1 MRRAFGFT
9 GFGFGARGD
18 EAPPPSPPPPPPPP
32 SGPFPDPDIED
43 AGDPTNGWEL
53 LSSGFGSVS
62 DGAPGLVFL
71 AADTSCSAALA
82 GTNASAFNAAVA
94 DDTLYHVAIAVTDFL
109 ALVNSTILVR
119 FKGTFQAY
127 TFSAAETISHDI
139 TTAIGD
145 GGFIIYGDD
154 TDVAYF
160 TVSLI
165 DVTA

>member
-18 EAPPPSPPPPPPPP
+18 EAPPPPPPPPP
-32 SGPFPDPDIED
+32 SGPFPDPNIED
-43 AGDPTNGWEL
+43 AGDPVNGWEL
-53 LSSGFGSVS
+53 TSSGLGTVADGS
-62 DGAPGLVFL
+62 PGLIFIT
-71 AADTSCSAALA
+71 ADTSNLAALTGA
-82 GTNASAFNAAVA
+82 NAAAFNAAVA
-94 DDTLYHVAIAVTDFL
+94 DDTLYHVAITVTDFL
-109 ALVNSTILVR
+109 ALGNSTILVR

-127 TFSAAETISHDI
+127 TFDAAELVSHDI

-145 GGFIIYGDD
+145 SGFIIYGDD
-154 TDVAYF
+154 TDNASF